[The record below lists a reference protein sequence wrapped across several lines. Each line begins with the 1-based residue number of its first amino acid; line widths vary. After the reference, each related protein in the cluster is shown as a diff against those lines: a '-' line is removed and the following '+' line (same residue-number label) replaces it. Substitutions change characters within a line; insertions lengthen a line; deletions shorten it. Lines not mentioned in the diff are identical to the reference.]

1 MQHIRLSE
9 IKKQQRPIP
18 LQIRVIK
25 RWILTGTR
33 QEICYLFV
41 DKHQGDG
48 IEVTADIDQKDYF
61 ESIIEVQSCYTVSKY
76 VVIGNRSFMPVLKH
90 EASLKIGKKAIF
102 EPLLADD
109 IPDHFFQFAS
119 YDELDNRMTLPKQ
132 LTDFIGIVEKNY
144 QWTTN
149 TGKTLRKINLK
160 DIRLVQITLWPD
172 KRHLVGDNV
181 VRGDI
186 LAVTSTM
193 VTEYDALKQL
203 ESTYSTEIFV
213 NPTFTDVQ
221 EHVCRLKEIIS
232 DIIEPAAENIITL
245 HDLLDNIPTAGKP
258 KFTCIARI
266 KEIQAYRSWFYV
278 QCSICNTKMY
288 LEIGDTSYYVCKDHE
303 DMTPKFMYCM
313 NAIIVDEIA
322 TTNAVFFNDVMTDL
336 LGVTCDDMVNLHGHD
351 DPKIPPPHM
360 LSKIGVPM
368 MFNLA
373 IKPDRSIIVNKATEI
388 SMPTP
393 TTTNLTPQTPDPKS
407 LAIKRQMAKKT
418 GKYTKL

>member
-41 DKHQGDG
+41 DKHGDG

-186 LAVTSTM
+186 LAITSTM

-221 EHVCRLKEIIS
+221 EHVCR
-232 DIIEPAAENIITL
+232 
-245 HDLLDNIPTAGKP
+245 
-258 KFTCIARI
+258 
-266 KEIQAYRSWFYV
+266 
-278 QCSICNTKMY
+278 
-288 LEIGDTSYYVCKDHE
+288 
-303 DMTPKFMYCM
+303 YCM
-313 NAIIVDEIA
+313 NAIIVDETA

-407 LAIKRQMAKKT
+407 LAIKRHMTKKT
-418 GKYTKL
+418 KHTIECDTTSVLQGFT